1 MNKIVEKAYEINK
14 KAGGFN
20 IEIPD
25 LEIGDIVRLGDVW
38 DGNGTNPVEYLDE
51 DGLASYSYIIAD
63 DEWIN
68 YVFEPLEINEDESLD
83 TKVTIKEIELI

>member
-51 DGLASYSYIIAD
+51 DGLAS
-63 DEWIN
+63 
-68 YVFEPLEINEDESLD
+68 
-83 TKVTIKEIELI
+83 